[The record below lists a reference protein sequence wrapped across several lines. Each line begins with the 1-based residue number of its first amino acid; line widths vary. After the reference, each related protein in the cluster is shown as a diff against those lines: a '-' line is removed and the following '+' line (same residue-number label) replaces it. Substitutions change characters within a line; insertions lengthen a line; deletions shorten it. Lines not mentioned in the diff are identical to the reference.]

1 MKFNPLIFN
10 IMKKLSFVFSLLF
23 AASTLFMFSCTED
36 DTTAPVISV
45 LGDNPVDHLLNT
57 DYTDA
62 GATAQ
67 DDEDGDLAVEIENN
81 VNPDMIGNYT
91 VNYFATDLSGNTGT
105 ASRTVNVIVEQVSF
119 QFTWAV
125 VDSVVGVG
133 QGIYDYNSAISSS
146 ATDPGKIL
154 ISNFG
159 GFGNQV
165 IVTANFDKF
174 GNITIP
180 SQQMVGVDPGS
191 EGTVSGTG
199 SMADNGNVIFIEY
212 VISYTAGGTD
222 NGYATYT
229 KL

>member
-1 MKFNPLIFN
+1 
-10 IMKKLSFVFSLLF
+10 MKKLSFVFTLLF
-23 AASTLFMFSCTED
+23 AASTLFMISCADD
-36 DTTAPVISV
+36 DTTAPVITV

-57 DYTDA
+57 DYIDA

-67 DDEDGDLAVEIENN
+67 DDEDGDLTVEVENN
-81 VNPDMIGNYT
+81 VNPDKIGTYN
-91 VNYFATDLSGNTGT
+91 VNYFATDLSGNTGSAT
-105 ASRTVNVIVEQVSF
+105 RTVNIIVKQVSF
-119 QFTWAV
+119 QFTWSV

-199 SMADNGNVIFIEY
+199 SMADHGNNLFIEY
-212 VISYTAGGTD
+212 TITYDAGGTD
-222 NGYATYT
+222 TGYATFT